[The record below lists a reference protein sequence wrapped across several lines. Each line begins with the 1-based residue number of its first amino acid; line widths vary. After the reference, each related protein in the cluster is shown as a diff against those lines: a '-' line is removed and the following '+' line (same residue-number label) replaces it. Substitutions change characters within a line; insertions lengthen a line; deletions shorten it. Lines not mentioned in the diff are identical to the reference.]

1 MKTIKIGPKG
11 WRNQVNET
19 TVHEYP
25 AGWSGDVSNDVARRA
40 VAATVL
46 DGEPVE
52 APEAAADDGDGEP
65 GSPETTTEA

>member
-25 AGWSGDVSNDVARRA
+25 AAWSGDVANETAERA
-40 VAATVL
+40 VAAKVL
-46 DGEPVE
+46 DGEPVD
-52 APEAAADDGDGEP
+52 APEKP
-65 GSPETTTEA
+65 VKSETKPKA

>member
-11 WRNQVNET
+11 WRNQVNDT

-25 AGWSGDVSNDVARRA
+25 AGWSGDVSNDTARRA
-40 VAATVL
+40 VSAKVL

-52 APEAAADDGDGEP
+52 APEAVGGDGEGEP
-65 GSPETTTEA
+65 GSSETKTEA